1 MTKEI
6 TTTSLKAMMKFL
18 DDGYKIP
25 EDERVQE
32 AYKKVAAS
40 MHNGYEI
47 MADNKEK
54 EAWLNYVLTDQCY
67 RLGYYLWRHN
77 ELDDELKET
86 LFSFMLPED
95 AIEIAR
101 SFGLDDTEKDVE
113 LSKKHMEIEKRR
125 QGIQIFQ
132 SVLAGDTLEVAKQKM
147 EEFEARQKQVLENL
161 DKQPQA
167 PAMQ

>member
-32 AYKKVAAS
+32 AYKKVATS

-77 ELDDELKET
+77 ELDDELKGT
-86 LFSFMLPED
+86 LFSFMLPEE

-101 SFGLDDTEKDVE
+101 SFGLDDTEKDVD
-113 LSKKHMEIEKRR
+113 LSKQHMEIETRR
-125 QGIQIFQ
+125 RGIQIFQ
-132 SVLAGDTLEVAKQKM
+132 DVLAGDTLEVAKQKM
-147 EEFEARQKQVLENL
+147 AEFEERQKQVLENL
-161 DKQPQA
+161 GKQGQA